1 MESTIVSRRSF
12 VKAAT
17 AIGAAAALAGA
28 VAAKPQKAF
37 AEAAKGNAANEG
49 VQGEVFGHCR
59 MCMLCGSCSF
69 LGTVKDGVVVNIEG
83 DPDRMTN
90 AGGLCPRGKSAIMN
104 LYNPYRIKAPMKR
117 TNPEKGMEVDPGW
130 VEITWDEALDA
141 AAAAVGGCL
150 AEDPRTLVHI
160 YSFAAYESS
169 HATMGQGTWGHVL
182 QTPNVTSV
190 KGQMCAIHY
199 GGMYTMTAAPTVNYD
214 GKYDEYVVVMG
225 KSLGYDNG
233 YGGGDARTY
242 ANMVR
247 RGGKFVVVG
256 PRATMEAS
264 RGEWV
269 SCKPATEL
277 ALVYAWLHEMLWEM
291 ECGIDVPFV
300 KSRTNSPYLIGPDG
314 FYVTDAEGKPYI
326 WDAADETAK
335 AFDDSTLTDPAL
347 EGVYEVNG
355 VSCQPGLALVKEAV
369 KDFTCE
375 WAEPITTVPAETI
388 RRIVNELVEHSHFGS
403 TIEIDGAEM
412 PFRPACLVIGRGC
425 TNQQVGTL
433 IDIWSREIN
442 ILLGN
447 AGYPGGIMSTMR
459 TEYFVNP
466 VNGTIEPFGEA
477 ATMQNPPTW
486 PPQALDY
493 SDYLPHKH
501 SSQTLMWHVLADT
514 ERYGIDYIPKVLVSS
529 AANPVVGSDSADLV
543 IDGLKKFE
551 TVVYQACYHMD
562 EMAMM
567 SDILLPEHAA
577 LEQHTCHQ
585 FPGNEC
591 SSTAEEEGF
600 EDADHA
606 IVVRKGIAPMYNT
619 MDGNDQLI
627 EIFDRMG
634 LIHVWNGMIDM
645 VGAIGFAIF
654 NSIGMFPFGGVP
666 FKDPQFLLDPNTKYT
681 AEEIFDM
688 NLKSQF
694 GPDKGL
700 DYLDE
705 VKFIPFSIVK
715 GKDNYTSYR
724 NSTARFQVYLES
736 QLRSGRVLVPP
747 MREFPVDMG
756 DLLGI
761 ELDELE
767 RRFQP
772 IPHYPDPSTLVIE
785 NEPAEFDLRAV
796 TYRQPLFM
804 FRMASMDQDPIRRD
818 YAEKYIPDNNAILV
832 HPQTAVERGI
842 EEGDRVHVR
851 SPYGETWGSAHLTQT
866 IRPDSVAIGGMR
878 GRKTTR
884 MGKDL
889 LNDTNF
895 NDLLSGDFGHTD
907 PLDAAEII
915 QVNVKIEKA

>member
-1 MESTIVSRRSF
+1 MEQSVMSRRAFAVGAS
-12 VKAAT
+12 AA
-17 AIGAAAALAGA
+17 GLAAALAKAMG
-28 VAAKPQKAF
+28 VKPQRAF

-49 VQGEVFGHCR
+49 AFGEVFGHCR

-69 LGTVKDGVVVNIEG
+69 IGTVKDGVVVNIEG
-83 DPDRMTN
+83 DPKRMTN

-104 LYNPYRIKAPMKR
+104 LYNPYRLKAPMKR

-130 VEITWDEALDA
+130 VEITWDEALNATA
-141 AAAAVGGCL
+141 AAIGGCL
-150 AEDPRTLVHI
+150 ATDPRTLVHL

-169 HATMGQGTWGHVL
+169 HATMGQGTWGHIL
-182 QTPNVTSV
+182 GTPNVTAV

-199 GGMYTMTAAPTVNYD
+199 GGMYTMSAAPTVNYD

-233 YGGGDARTY
+233 YGGGDARTF
-242 ANMVR
+242 ANVVR

-277 ALVYAWLHEMLWEM
+277 ALVYAWLHEMLWELDP
-291 ECGIDVPFV
+291 GIDVPFV
-300 KSRTNSPYLIGPDG
+300 KNRTNSPYLIGPDG
-314 FYVTDAEGKPYI
+314 LYITDEEGKPYL
-326 WDAADETAK
+326 WDLADGQAK
-335 AFDDSTLTDPAL
+335 VFDDPTLEDPAL
-347 EGVYEVNG
+347 EGSFEVNG
-355 VSCQPGLALVKEAV
+355 VTGVPGLELVKNAV
-369 KDFTCE
+369 KDCTAE
-375 WAEPITTVPAETI
+375 WASELTTVPASTI
-388 RRIVNELVEHSHFGS
+388 KRIIAELVEHSHFGS
-403 TIEIDGAEM
+403 TITIDGVEM

-459 TEYFVNP
+459 TDYFVNP

-477 ATMQNPPTW
+477 ATMAAPPTW

-493 SDYLPHKH
+493 SDYFPHKH
-501 SSQTLMWHVLADT
+501 STQTFMWHTLADPQ
-514 ERYGIDYIPKVLVSS
+514 RYGIDYTPRVMVSS
-529 AANPVVGSDSADLV
+529 AANPIVGSDDAELV
-543 IDGLKKFE
+543 IEGLKKFE
-551 TVVYQACYHMD
+551 TVIYQACYHMD

-567 SDILLPEHAA
+567 SDYLLPEHAA
-577 LEQHTCHQ
+577 LEQHTCHH

-600 EDADHA
+600 EEADHMV
-606 IVVRKGIAPMYNT
+606 VVRKGIKPMYNT

-634 LIHVWNGMIDM
+634 MLQVWNGMIDM
-645 VGAIGFAIF
+645 LGAIGFVIF
-654 NSIGMFPFGGVP
+654 NSINMFPAGGVP
-666 FKDPQFLLDPNTKYT
+666 FKDPRFMLDLNTKYT
-681 AEEIFDM
+681 AEEMFDL

-694 GPDKGL
+694 GEDKGL
-700 DYLDE
+700 DYLDKE
-705 VKFIPFSIVK
+705 RMIPFSIVR

-724 NSTARFQVYLES
+724 NSSVRFQVYLES
-736 QLRSGRVLVPP
+736 QLRSGRVLVPAL
-747 MREFPVDMG
+747 REFPVDMG
-756 DLLGI
+756 DILGI
-761 ELDELE
+761 DLDELE

-772 IPHYPDPSTLVIE
+772 IPHFPEAKHLVIE

-796 TYRQPLFM
+796 IYRQPLFM

-818 YAEKYIPDNNAILV
+818 YADRYLPDSNSVLI
-832 HPQTAVERGI
+832 HPDSAAAKGI
-842 EEGDRVHVR
+842 ADGDRVLVS
-851 SPYGETWGSAHLTQT
+851 SPYGHTEATARLTQT

-878 GRKTTR
+878 GRKTSR
-884 MGKDL
+884 MGEAL
-889 LNDTNF
+889 LHDANSNE
-895 NDLLSGDFGHTD
+895 LLSGDFGHTD

-915 QVNVKIEKA
+915 QVNVKIEKL